1 MTTSSTSICPG
12 DTLVNPVT
20 GESITFRRTSAQTG
34 GELVEIE
41 CTVQP
46 GGGVAAAHV
55 HPYQSERFEV
65 LEGTL
70 EFRHGRDK
78 QTATAGDVVTVE
90 PGTVH
95 SFRNVGESPAT
106 FVCEVRPAL
115 QFERFIET
123 MFGLA
128 ADGKTNRKGM
138 PSALRLAVIAH
149 AHFDDLRL
157 PYVPAFMQKAVLAT
171 GAALGRLVGLEPTY
185 RPTPALEPA
194 LEAAA

>member
-1 MTTSSTSICPG
+1 
-12 DTLVNPVT
+12 LVNPVT
-20 GESITFRRTSAQTG
+20 GETITFRRTSAQTD

-55 HPYQSERFEV
+55 HPFQSERFEV

-70 EFRHGRDK
+70 EFRRGRRK
-78 QTATAGDVVTVE
+78 VTASAGDVVTVE

-95 SFRNVGESPAT
+95 SFRNVGETPAS

-128 ADGKTNRKGM
+128 AHGKTNRKGM
-138 PSALRLAVIAH
+138 PSPLRLAVVAN

-157 PYVPAFMQKAVLAT
+157 PYVPAFAQKAALVA
-171 GAALGRLVGLEPTY
+171 GAAVGRLAGFEPTY

-194 LEAAA
+194 LGAAA

>member
-1 MTTSSTSICPG
+1 MTTSSIRSG
-12 DTLVNPVT
+12 DALVNAVT
-20 GESITFRRTSAQTG
+20 GETIYFRRTSAETG

-41 CTVQP
+41 VTVEA

-55 HPYQSERFEV
+55 HPFQSERFEI

-70 EFRHGRDK
+70 EFRRGRRK
-78 QTATAGDVVTVE
+78 VTATAGEVVTVE
-90 PGTVH
+90 AGTVH
-95 SFRNVGESPAT
+95 SFRNVGDTPAR

-115 QFERFIET
+115 GFEQFIET

-138 PSALRLAVIAH
+138 PSPLRLAVIAN

-157 PYVPAFMQKAVLAT
+157 PYVPAFAQKAALAA
-171 GAALGRLVGLEPTY
+171 GAAIGRLAGFEPTC
-185 RPTPALEPA
+185 RPTPALE
-194 LEAAA
+194 AAA